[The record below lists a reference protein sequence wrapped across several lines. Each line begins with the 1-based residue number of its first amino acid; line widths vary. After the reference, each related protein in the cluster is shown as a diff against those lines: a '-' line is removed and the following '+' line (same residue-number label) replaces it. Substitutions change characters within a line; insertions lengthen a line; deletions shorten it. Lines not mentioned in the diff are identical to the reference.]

1 MKIVE
6 QTPHRLRL
14 EAEILA
20 TIVSLAL
27 LGMPNLLLGLGII
40 LISSQLSTLK
50 CQRVEPTQGSCQLVN
65 SSLLGSNET
74 KIPLNQLQSAKVDVS
89 KDSDG
94 DNIYRVVLLTNSGEI
109 PITPGTSDAGEK
121 QKNAARINAFIDNS
135 EEISLHVQQDNHE
148 SVYLV
153 GGIFVLVGG
162 GLVFGSLLY
171 REFIVSYTFDK
182 ALDLV
187 RLKRQTLFH
196 TKVTELSLREI
207 NQVDIKEKTDSDG
220 DKTYSVWLNLKSG
233 EHISL
238 SLQGIT
244 DKQNNQKIAECIRQ
258 FLNSKA

>member
-20 TIVSLAL
+20 TIVSLAF
-27 LGMPNLLLGLGII
+27 LGMPNLLFGLGII
-40 LISSQLSTLK
+40 LISSPLSTLK

-94 DNIYRVVLLTNSGEI
+94 DNNYGVVLLTNSGEI
-109 PITPGTSDAGEK
+109 PMGLETFDADET
-121 QKNAARINAFIDNS
+121 QKNAARINAFINNP
-135 EEISLHVQQDNHE
+135 EEISLHVQQDDHE
-148 SVYLV
+148 FGYLLGGLSGLV
-153 GGIFVLVGG
+153 GA
-162 GLVFGSLLY
+162 GLMFGSLLY

-258 FLNSKA
+258 FLNPKA

>member
-27 LGMPNLLLGLGII
+27 SGMPYLLVGLAII
-40 LISSQLSTLK
+40 LASGLPDTLK
-50 CQRVEPTQGSCQLVN
+50 CQRVEPTQGSCHLVN
-65 SSLLGSNET
+65 YSLIGSNET
-74 KIPLNQLQSAKVDVS
+74 KMPLNQLQSAKVNVS

-94 DNIYRVVLLTNSGEI
+94 NNIYQVVLLTNSGEI
-109 PITPGTSDAGEK
+109 SMSVGTSDADEK
-121 QKNAARINAFIDNS
+121 QKNAARINAFINNP
-135 EEISLHVQQDNHE
+135 EEISLHVQQYDHE
-148 SVYLV
+148 KFVYIV
-153 GGIFVLVGG
+153 KGIFGLFG
-162 GLVFGSLLY
+162 GLMFGLLLY

-187 RLKRQTLFH
+187 RLKRQTLCR

-220 DKTYSVWLNLKSG
+220 NKTYSVWLNLKSG

-258 FLNSKA
+258 FLNPNA

>member
-6 QTPHRLRL
+6 QTPYRLRL
-14 EAEILA
+14 EAGILA
-20 TIVSLAL
+20 TIVSLAF
-27 LGMPNLLLGLGII
+27 LGMPNLLFGLCII
-40 LISSQLSTLK
+40 LIFSPLSTLE

-89 KDSDG
+89 TDSEG
-94 DNIYRVVLLTNSGEI
+94 DNTYGVVLLTNSGEI
-109 PITPGTSDAGEK
+109 SMSVGTSDADEK
-121 QKNAARINAFIDNS
+121 QKNAARINAFINNP
-135 EEISLHVQQDNHE
+135 EEISLHVQQDNRE
-148 SVYLV
+148 FGYLL
-153 GGIFVLVGG
+153 GGIS
-162 GLVFGSLLY
+162 GLIGAGLMFGSLLY

-187 RLKRQTLFH
+187 RLKRQTFLH

-258 FLNSKA
+258 FLNPKA

>member
-1 MKIVE
+1 MEIVE
-6 QTPHRLRL
+6 QTSHRLRL
-14 EAEILA
+14 EAENSAPIM
-20 TIVSLAL
+20 L
-27 LGMPNLLLGLGII
+27 LGLFGTPFLLIGLGII
-40 LISSQLSTLK
+40 LISSPLSTLK

-89 KDSDG
+89 KVSDG
-94 DNIYRVVLLTNSGEI
+94 DNTYRVVLLTKDGEI
-109 PITPGTSDAGEK
+109 PMSLGTSDAGEK
-121 QKNAARINAFIDNS
+121 QKNAARINAFIDNP
-135 EEISLHVQQDNHE
+135 EEISLHVQQDDRE
-148 SVYLV
+148 SVYFL
-153 GGIFVLVGG
+153 GGICGLVGG

-171 REFIVSYTFDK
+171 GEFIVSYTFDK

-187 RLKRQTLFH
+187 KLKRQTLLH

-207 NQVDIKEKTDSDG
+207 NQVDIKEKTDSEG

-258 FLNSKA
+258 FLNPKA